1 MIELPKLLQDRGI
14 RKAVVIDDAF
24 DILPRPREIEDREWS
39 IFFDDLGE
47 AGHKLL
53 ADIYPGYEDASPDDL
68 INSQEFI
75 KLVWENRA
83 ELPQAAYDLLFQEY
97 ENTKATERTR
107 LDRLIAELEALGL
120 TCTKIGRELN
130 ERVYEG
136 AKEADLLFV
145 DLFLDFHQSE
155 DSMSRAIRRVRELVG
170 DQKQDPPLVVL
181 MSRSSRLQE
190 KQNEF
195 RDEAGLLGST
205 FRVVTKNDLAKDGK
219 LETILT
225 RLATHYEDAKR
236 VAGFIHAWDNG
247 LDQARENFIQILRR
261 LDLPDLAQIQAL
273 LLDFE
278 GQELGEYLL
287 DVADRVLQHEIEGSN
302 NTISAALELN
312 KVNLE
317 RYPAPHLIGSSDLQ
331 ELVHRMVFLHPDRLR
346 LSEADSKPQLQFG
359 DVLRWTQED
368 GPELS
373 DDVSLV
379 VTPACDLVRNRI
391 QRVMLLSGKLESL
404 EPRNWTYQ
412 SSPPVRTAIV
422 ILSNGKRKW
431 IKWDLKDI
439 KTLGWCE
446 LDDLIGQQQKLKRIG
461 RLREIYTIEIQQK
474 LLADFGRIGRPANLP
489 VSFPVAVS
497 LFYVDTARKAQ
508 KLHVEQIE
516 YAVCYVGRG
525 KSPKPVH
532 RLVLT
537 EQACDLI
544 EQALQDLEDSDV
556 HNSAKASLTAVKDN
570 RGFFTQFE
578 RGEIEIAPERGRK
591 FFPDNNKGYIA
602 IVRGEDLDVGSNV
615 NGNLRK
621 AALIV
626 KVTDLSKEDA
636 S

>member
-14 RKAVVIDDAF
+14 KNAVVIDDAF
-24 DILPRPREIEDREWS
+24 DILPRPYELNNDDWS
-39 IFFDDLGE
+39 IFFDDLGKTGRKFLK
-47 AGHKLL
+47 AQ
-53 ADIYPGYEDASPDDL
+53 YPGYEDAYQDVLKGSE
-68 INSQEFI
+68 EFI
-75 KLVWENRA
+75 EFVWENRA
-83 ELPQAAYDLLFQEY
+83 ELPQAACDHLFSDYQ
-97 ENTKATERTR
+97 NTKENERTG
-107 LDRLIAELEALGL
+107 LDQLVASLESLGL
-120 TCTKIGRELN
+120 NCTKMGCELDEN
-130 ERVYEG
+130 
-136 AKEADLLFV
+136 AKEAELLFV
-145 DLFLDFHQSE
+145 DLFLGFRQGNE
-155 DSMSRAIRRVRELVG
+155 DMDRAIQLVEKLVNHR
-170 DQKQDPPLVVL
+170 KQDPPLVVL
-181 MSRSSRLQE
+181 MSRSSRLAE
-190 KQNEF
+190 KRNEF
-195 RDEAGLLGST
+195 RDKAGLLGSI
-205 FRVVTKNDLAKDGK
+205 FRVVSKADLAKDGI
-219 LETILT
+219 LEIILT

-331 ELVHRMVFLHPDRLR
+331 ELVHRMVFLHPDRLH

-359 DVLRWTQED
+359 DVLRWTLED

-422 ILSNGKRKW
+422 ILSNGERKW

-544 EQALQDLEDSDV
+544 EQALQDLEDSNV

>member
-1 MIELPKLLQDRGI
+1 MIELPKLLEDSGI
-14 RKAVVIDDAF
+14 QKAVVIDDAF
-24 DILPRPREIEDREWS
+24 DILPRPGEIGDREWS

-68 INSQEFI
+68 KVSQEFI
-75 KLVWENRA
+75 ELVWENRA
-83 ELPQAAYDLLFQEY
+83 KLPQAACDPLFHEY

-107 LDRLIAELEALGL
+107 LDRLIAELKALGL
-120 TCTKIGRELN
+120 TCTKMGCKLDES
-130 ERVYEG
+130 
-136 AKEADLLFV
+136 AKEAELLFV
-145 DLFLDFHQSE
+145 DLFLGFRQGND
-155 DSMSRAIRRVRELVG
+155 DMDDAIQLVEKLVS
-170 DQKQDPPLVVL
+170 DRKQDPPLVVL
-181 MSRSSRLQE
+181 MSRSPRLEE
-190 KQNEF
+190 KRNEF
-195 RDEAGLLGST
+195 RDEAGLLGSF
-205 FRVVTKNDLAKDGK
+205 FRVFSKADLAKEGT
-219 LETILT
+219 LENILT

-236 VAGFIHAWDNG
+236 VAGFVHAWDSG
-247 LDQARENFIQILRR
+247 LDQARKSFIQILRR

-273 LLDFE
+273 LLDVE
-278 GQELGEYLL
+278 GQDLGEYLL
-287 DVADRVLQHEIEGSN
+287 DAADRVLQHEIEGSN

-312 KVNLE
+312 KINLE

-359 DVLRWTQED
+359 DVLRWTKED
-368 GPELS
+368 GTELS

-404 EPRNWTYQ
+404 EPKDWSYQ
-412 SSPPVRTAIV
+412 ASPVRTAIV
-422 ILSNGKRKW
+422 ILPNEERKW

-439 KTLGWCE
+439 KTLGWYE

-537 EQACDLI
+537 EQACDHI
-544 EQALQDLEDSDV
+544 EQALQALEDSNV
-556 HNSAKASLTAVKDN
+556 HNSAKASLAAVKKD

-591 FFPDNNKGYIA
+591 FFPDNNTGYIA

-626 KVTDLSKEDA
+626 KVTDIPEEDTN
-636 S
+636 